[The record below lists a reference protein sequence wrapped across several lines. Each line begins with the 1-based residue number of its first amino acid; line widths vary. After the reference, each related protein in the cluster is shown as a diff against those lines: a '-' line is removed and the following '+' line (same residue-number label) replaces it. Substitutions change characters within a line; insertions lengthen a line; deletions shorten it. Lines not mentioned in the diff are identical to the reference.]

1 MGKVKEMVSEVAE
14 RLYPGDVT
22 AQDEYF
28 EKAVT
33 GEITMT
39 DVLMEFKK
47 QRGIHY

>member
-28 EKAVT
+28 ERVVT
-33 GEITMT
+33 GEIKIAE
-39 DVLMEFKK
+39 VVAEFKK
-47 QRGIHY
+47 HRGLHY